1 MKISVCMATYNGA
14 KYVEE
19 QLKSILAQL
28 GQNDEVI
35 ISDDGSTD
43 RTLEIIASLQD
54 KRIKLFHYKAKNPV
68 YNFENALINATG
80 EYIFLS
86 DQDDI
91 WFDNKL
97 EKMTKLLQHH
107 LLVFSNALIF
117 EGTNPENGLLLYEK
131 SNLTGFFT
139 NFFKNKYIGA
149 TMAFRSSILDTALP
163 FPEKLPMH
171 DLWLGLLAELKGE
184 TYYIKEPLIYYRRH
198 LDNLSTTGA
207 KSGNSMLK
215 KLEYRIL
222 VCFYLG
228 KRLMFS

>member
-1 MKISVCMATYNGA
+1 
-14 KYVEE
+14 VEE
-19 QLKSILAQL
+19 QLKSILVQL
-28 GQNDEVI
+28 GQNDEVL

-43 RTLEIIASLQD
+43 RTLEIIESLQD
-54 KRIKLFHYKAKNPV
+54 KRIKLFHSKAKNPV

-97 EKMTKLLQHH
+97 EKMTQLLQDH

-149 TMAFRSSILDTALP
+149 TMAFKSSLLGTALP

-171 DLWLGLLAELKGE
+171 DLWLGLLAELKGK

-198 LDNLSTTGA
+198 SENLSTTGA
-207 KSGNSMLK
+207 KSGNSLLK